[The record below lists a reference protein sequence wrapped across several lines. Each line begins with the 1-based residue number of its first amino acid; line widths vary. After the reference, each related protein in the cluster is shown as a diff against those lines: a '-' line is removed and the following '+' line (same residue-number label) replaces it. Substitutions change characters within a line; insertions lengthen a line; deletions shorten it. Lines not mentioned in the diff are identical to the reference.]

1 MFFGPRT
8 SFSDPQGL
16 ASARLKSWDDPKT
29 NKDDDEVVVYGVNS
43 GRCEIIYNTSM
54 LTLGIY
60 GEKGSG
66 KNQFMFPKGIA
77 ADGNGN
83 VFVADSGNNRIV
95 RLFNPKSAL
104 IWKTCFNGATKS
116 DEGLIGPSR
125 VAIDE
130 NVNVYA
136 SDPGHRRIVVF
147 DSTGAVVRTIP
158 AAGSSFRFSDGPT
171 ALAIAGGADR
181 ANYDRDERMFFCA
194 DKNGS
199 RVLKFSLDG
208 TLLAQTDMPAG
219 RYACYGATDYYHNF
233 WVTDQKNHCVVK
245 FDHNLKLL
253 DVFGS
258 FGDKDNQFIE
268 PRGITIY
275 SRFGQVFIA
284 EKKGAQYFWIGTDLK
299 KAALTEKA
307 GRRYS
312 LSVQVTENT
321 LASLFSASLKD
332 TVTYFKRR
340 WIPCGSSFIDFA
352 LEGEK
357 RILERGLTLKTEP
370 TYSSSNRYAWYY
382 PMKLTK

>member
-16 ASARLKSWDDPKT
+16 AAARLESWDDPKT
-29 NKDDDEVVVYGVNS
+29 SKDDDELVVYGVNS
-43 GRCEIIYNTSM
+43 GRSEIIYNTSM

-60 GEKGSG
+60 GKKGG
-66 KNQFMFPKGIA
+66 GINQFMLPKGIA

-95 RLFNPKSAL
+95 RLFNPKSSL
-104 IWKTCFNGATKS
+104 QWKTFFNGASKN
-116 DEGLIGPSR
+116 DEGLRGPSR

-130 NVNVYA
+130 KVNVYA
-136 SDPGHRRIVVF
+136 NDPGHRRIVVF
-147 DSTGAVVRTIP
+147 DSAGAVVRTIP
-158 AAGSSFRFSDGPT
+158 AAGSGFRFSDGPT

-181 ANYDRDERMFFCA
+181 SSYDRDERVFFCA

-199 RVLKFSLDG
+199 RVLKFSMDG
-208 TLLAQTDMPAG
+208 TLLAQTEMPPG

-233 WVTDQKNHCVVK
+233 WVTDQKNHCIVK

-268 PRGITIY
+268 PRGIAIY
-275 SRFGQVFIA
+275 SKFGQVFIA
-284 EKKGAQYFWIGTDLK
+284 EKKGAQYFWIGTDCK
-299 KAALTEKA
+299 KAALVEKA
-307 GRRYS
+307 GGTYS

-321 LASLFSASLKD
+321 LASLFSALHKD

-340 WIPCGSSFIDFA
+340 WIPSGSSSFDFA

-357 RILERGLTLKTEP
+357 RVREPGLTLKTEP
-370 TYSSSNRYAWYY
+370 TYSSSNRYAWYC
-382 PMKLTK
+382 PIKLIK